1 MASSFPSWVRPPQ
14 YAASFASLSLCN
26 RLVPLHRIN
35 TNYLGNLCLNSIF
48 YPEPVSPV
56 WAMFVFFWYA
66 QWFIPSWPSV
76 VLKFALR
83 LQRHIPKRSFS
94 FCEQGAGTQLGTR
107 SQSRELQSSAVS
119 LSLKLQSDFSARKKH
134 RMIIYKEYEPWQSK
148 KVNMVLK

>member
-14 YAASFASLSLCN
+14 YAASFAPLSLCN
-26 RLVPLHRIN
+26 RSVPLHCIN

-48 YPEPVSPV
+48 YPELVSPV
-56 WAMFVFFWYA
+56 WAVFVFFGMHNDSS
-66 QWFIPSWPSV
+66 PRPSV

-94 FCEQGAGTQLGTR
+94 LCEQGAGARLGTR

-119 LSLKLQSDFSARKKH
+119 LSLKLQSDFRARKKH
-134 RMIIYKEYEPWQSK
+134 RMIIYKEYEQWQSK